1 MRQCYHCG
9 YLLSNTPD
17 TVRCSECGCTCRSTV
32 QRRARRCQSAPG
44 QLFLNAVLL
53 WRTMPEGLWRANVS
67 APIIDILC
75 KNTRR
80 LAVFWITACVF
91 LLFFVGPFR
100 VNETSFAAD
109 SLDAEGRV
117 RQLRKFDPSEPDG
130 PFILVVSHD
139 VLGEQRRPSWI
150 RVNLNEATRY
160 ALTNNY
166 FNYQAPR
173 FTCAT
178 PLPRYRDWA
187 LYPVYSV
194 IVGEDEG
201 WRFTPAVA
209 LLDLRRAFMLV
220 FLPLTCWQMSVIL
233 LRLFSRFTSLG
244 TSSTQHDL
252 DRRAALIAI
261 SRAAFVPIRLAWIGA
276 FLLVVPLLAAPNTTH
291 AFRSAAFWVLLAVG
305 TTGPFVVTTRAWC
318 ADRVFRIARGRF
330 IPAATLL
337 IFGCILP
344 AMLGRKL
351 VYAVTYYIGIAAYR
365 AIESSG

>member
-17 TVRCSECGCTCRSTV
+17 TLRCPECGCTSRSTV

-44 QLFLNAVLL
+44 HLFLNAVLP

-80 LAVFWITACVF
+80 LAFFWITACVF

-150 RVNLNEATRY
+150 RVNLNETTRY
-160 ALTNNY
+160 ALTNRY
-166 FNYQAPR
+166 FDYQAPR

-178 PLPRYRDWA
+178 PLPRYRNWA
-187 LYPVYSV
+187 LYPVNSA
-194 IVGEDEG
+194 IVEEDDG

-220 FLPLTCWQMSVIL
+220 FLPLLCWQMSVIV
-233 LRLFSRFTSLG
+233 LRLFSRFTFLG
-244 TSSTQHDL
+244 TTSTQHDL

-261 SRAAFVPIRLAWIGA
+261 SRAAFVPIRIAWIGA
-276 FLLVVPLLAAPNTTH
+276 FLLVVPFLAAPNTTH
-291 AFRSAAFWVLLAVG
+291 VFRSAAFWALLAIGVV
-305 TTGPFVVTTRAWC
+305 GPFVVTARAWC
-318 ADRVFRIARGRF
+318 ADRVFCIVRGRI
-330 IPAATLL
+330 IPALAFL
-337 IFGCILP
+337 ILGCILP
-344 AMLGRKL
+344 AAIGAQL
-351 VYAVTYYIGIAAYR
+351 VYSITYFIGVAAYR
-365 AIESSG
+365 TMVGG